1 MVVALDWNAVHL
13 HFRCATVLLPSSYF
27 IWDVCG
33 PNIAT
38 YAPNSQK
45 KTMNRIVKL
54 EVGNRKWEITIGPCF
69 PPISSIDRTSNGVNP
84 EKTIDH
90 GPPNYGP

>member
-38 YAPNSQK
+38 YAPNPSK
-45 KTMNRIVKL
+45 KDHEPNCEVGSGKS
-54 EVGNRKWEITIGPCF
+54 EVGNYHRSLLPSYLI
-69 PPISSIDRTSNGVNP
+69 
-84 EKTIDH
+84 
-90 GPPNYGP
+90 Y